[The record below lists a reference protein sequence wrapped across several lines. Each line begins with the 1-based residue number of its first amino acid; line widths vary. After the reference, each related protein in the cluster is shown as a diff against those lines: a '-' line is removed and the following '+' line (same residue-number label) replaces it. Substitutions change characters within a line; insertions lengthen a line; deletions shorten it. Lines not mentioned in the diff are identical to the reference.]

1 MKLIIF
7 SLTTFDVVIFTD
19 IPGRLPVDRHTDPH
33 NRGAALTHTRG
44 VAQWVPSLT
53 AFDISRAL
61 FACTADHQSAC
72 WWSSHVSGYTPKHWR
87 RCGATSASIALLAST
102 ASAGR
107 DRCTWKRAWFQEGS
121 DMSAAAVASKLNK
134 TQSCSALTRGD
145 SWGRNTKVDQ
155 CACHAPASSTCQNPS
170 VRTAPP
176 RSAHAG
182 AHPLRNGASGRASQ

>member
-1 MKLIIF
+1 MW
-7 SLTTFDVVIFTD
+7 SSSQTY
-19 IPGRLPVDRHTDPH
+19 PVDIDTDPH
-33 NRGAALTHTRG
+33 NRGAALTHTRRRPVG
-44 VAQWVPSLT
+44 AVAHGIRHL
-53 AFDISRAL
+53 SRAVRL
-61 FACTADHQSAC
+61 HGRPPVGVLVVKSREWLYAEALETLRRNLSFHRALGFNSVGRPRSLHLETGL
-72 WWSSHVSGYTPKHWR
+72 VS
-87 RCGATSASIALLAST
+87 
-102 ASAGR
+102 
-107 DRCTWKRAWFQEGS
+107 EGS

-176 RSAHAG
+176 RSAQAG